1 MRKFETV
8 LIANRGEIAIRVMRA
23 ARALGYRTVAVYS
36 EADARAPHVAYA
48 DTAVSIGEAAPG
60 ASYLNVE
67 HLIDAAKATGAQAI
81 HPGYGFLSENAR
93 FAQACVDNGLVF
105 IGPSPEAIRWMGDKA
120 GARRRM
126 AQAGVPCVPGYDGT
140 DQSDATLLAQAE
152 RIGLP
157 LMVKAAAGG
166 GGRGM
171 RLVERMEDVPHALK
185 SARAEAQSAF
195 GSGALI
201 LERAVRRPRH
211 VEIQVFGDSLGNV
224 IHLGERDCSVQR
236 RHQKVLEEAPC
247 PVMTPELRERMGAA
261 AVAAARAIDYV
272 GAGTVEFLLDQA
284 GSYYFLEMNTRIQ
297 VEHPVTEAVTGIDLV
312 QWQFQVAEG
321 LGLSVTQDAVTLT
334 GHAIEARLY
343 AEDVPAGF
351 LPSTGRIECWQRPS
365 GPGIRCDD
373 GIETGSVV
381 SPHYDPML
389 AKIIASGPTREV
401 ARARLIEALKSTVIV
416 GPRSNRDFLIAA
428 LRKETFVSGGAT
440 TAFIAEEFPA
450 PGWQPPAISDEELA
464 MAGMLLYLHQRD
476 RLADASLGVAP
487 ELLDWS
493 SDGIKYSRF
502 ELADRDVVVRP
513 TGDQTY
519 ELTLDETAV
528 FAIAR
533 IRREGREA
541 GLSLNGIDRSL
552 RYACPARNRIDISHD
567 GRGFSL
573 EDKLTRGRTG
583 ADAAA
588 GGNVLAPM
596 HGLIL
601 DIFVGPGQRVERGTR
616 LAVLE
621 AMKMQH
627 DVVAPQAGEVSRIQC
642 EAGRQVPSG
651 ALLFVLTDPD
661 ESSTAAAGM
670 PSGPAAD

>member
-1 MRKFETV
+1 MRKFDTV
-8 LIANRGEIAIRVMRA
+8 LIANRGEIALRVMRA

-36 EADARAPHVAYA
+36 DADARAPHVAYA
-48 DTAVSIGEAAPG
+48 DAAASIGGAAPG
-60 ASYLNVE
+60 ASYLNAE
-67 HLIDAAKATGAQAI
+67 RLIEAAKATGAQAI
-81 HPGYGFLSENAR
+81 HPGYGFLSENAQ
-93 FAQACVDNGLVF
+93 FAQACLDNGLVF
-105 IGPSPEAIRWMGDKA
+105 IGPSPDAIRWMGDKA

-126 AQAGVPCVPGYDGT
+126 AQAGVPCVPGYDGA
-140 DQSDATLLAQAE
+140 DQSDATLLEEAE
-152 RIGLP
+152 RIGMP

-171 RLVERMEDVPHALK
+171 RLVERIEDVPHALK

-211 VEIQVFGDSLGNV
+211 VEIQVFGDSLGGV

-236 RHQKVLEEAPC
+236 RHQKVLEESPC
-247 PVMTPELRERMGAA
+247 PVMTPDLRARMGEA

-272 GAGTVEFLLDQA
+272 GAGTVEFLLDQE
-284 GSYYFLEMNTRIQ
+284 GNYYFLEMNTRIQ
-297 VEHPVTEAVTGIDLV
+297 VEHPVTEEVTGIDLV

-321 LGLSVTQDAVTLT
+321 LGLGVTQADVNLA

-351 LPSTGRIECWQRPS
+351 LPSTGRIEYWQRPS

-373 GIETGSVV
+373 GIETGTTV
-381 SPHYDPML
+381 SPYYDPML
-389 AKIIASGPTREV
+389 AKIIGSGPTREV

-428 LRKETFVSGGAT
+428 LQNESFVRGEAT
-440 TAFIAEEFPA
+440 TAFIAEEFPS
-450 PGWQPPAISDEELA
+450 PGWQSPAISDEELA
-464 MAGMLLYLHQRD
+464 MAGVLLYLHLRD
-476 RLADASLGVAP
+476 RFAQASIGIAP

-493 SDGIKYSRF
+493 SDGVKYSRF
-502 ELADRDVVVRP
+502 KLADRDLVVRP
-513 TGDQTY
+513 TGDQAY
-519 ELTLDETAV
+519 ELTLDQTSV
-528 FAIAR
+528 FLITR
-533 IRREGREA
+533 VRREGLEA
-541 GLSLNGIDRSL
+541 SLSMNGIDRSL
-552 RYACPARNRIDISHD
+552 SYVCPARNRIYISHD
-567 GRGFSL
+567 GRGFML
-573 EDKLTRGRTG
+573 EDKLTGERTG

-601 DIFVGPGQRVERGTR
+601 DIFVVPGQQVAKGTR

-627 DVVAPQAGEVSRIQC
+627 DIIAPQAGEVSRIQC
-642 EAGRQVPSG
+642 EAGRQVASG
-651 ALLFVLTDPD
+651 ALLFALAVSG
-661 ESSTAAAGM
+661 ESKAAAGT
-670 PSGPAAD
+670 PSDDANE